1 MRKIHNSVSLVYYI
15 YNTIMCGVIGILN
28 QSEPVCPN
36 IIHGLNMLQHR
47 GSDSTGI
54 MTISNN
60 IFYSHKQLGKVNDV
74 YNPENTKYLQ
84 GNIGIGHVR
93 YCTMGQINTEQA
105 HPLYTNTPYG
115 IALVHNGNLTNTEE
129 LINIVEKDYR
139 HINSCSDSELLLNLF
154 AGLLPKKDAITN
166 EDIFDTIKQIMELC
180 KGSFS
185 VIIMM
190 NKVGLIAF
198 RDKNGIRPLCYSN
211 SNNNYIIA
219 SESSCIDALI
229 TNNTKIHDV
238 HPGECIIFRPEN
250 MEKQLVANNP
260 ILKPCIFEY
269 IYFARPDS
277 TINNILVYDS
287 RIKMGEAFANKIIS
301 QFPNIMNDIDVVMP
315 VPETSRIYAL
325 RIAQILNKPYFEGFI
340 KNHYISRT
348 FIMPNQEARVNN
360 IRIKLNTIKKEF
372 YGKNILIID
381 DSIVRGNTSLQLI
394 KMAKEAGVKKIYFG
408 SIAPPIIYPN
418 KYGID
423 IQKSEHLIAYNK
435 THEEISEALGIEQV
449 IYNELYDIIEACSQL
464 TEKKIEFETSCF
476 DGVYL

>member
-1 MRKIHNSVSLVYYI
+1 
-15 YNTIMCGVIGILN
+15 MCGVIGILN
-28 QSEPVCPN
+28 KSEPVCPN

-54 MTISNN
+54 MTINNN

-74 YNPENTKYLQ
+74 YTPENTKYLQ

-139 HINSCSDSELLLNLF
+139 HINSSSDSELLLNLF
-154 AGLLPKKDAITN
+154 AGLIPKKDDITN
-166 EDIFDTIKQIMELC
+166 EDIFDTITKIMELC

-198 RDKNGIRPLCYSN
+198 RDKNGIRPLCYCN
-211 SNNNYIIA
+211 TNNDSNNNYIVA
-219 SESSCIDALI
+219 SESSCIDALV
-229 TNNTKIHDV
+229 NNIKIHDV

-250 MEKQLVANNP
+250 MEKQIVATNP

-287 RIKMGEAFANKIIS
+287 RIKMGEAFANKIMN
-301 QFPNIMNDIDVVMP
+301 QFPNIIHDIDVVMP
-315 VPETSRIYAL
+315 VPETSRIYGL
-325 RIAQILNKPYFEGFI
+325 CISQILNKPYYEGFI

-348 FIMPNQEARVNN
+348 FIMPNQETRVNN
-360 IRIKLNTIKKEF
+360 IKMKLNTIKKEF

-394 KMAKEAGVKKIYFG
+394 KMAKDAGVKKIYFG
-408 SIAPPIIYPN
+408 SIAPPIRYPN
-418 KYGID
+418 VYGID
-423 IQKSEHLIAYNK
+423 IQKSEDLIAYNK
-435 THEEISEALGIEQV
+435 SEEEIASVLGIEQV
-449 IYNELYDIIEACSQL
+449 IYNDLDDIIKACSSLQDN
-464 TEKKIEFETSCF
+464 KIEFETCCF
-476 DGVYL
+476 DGIYL

>member
-1 MRKIHNSVSLVYYI
+1 
-15 YNTIMCGVIGILN
+15 MCGVIGILN
-28 QSEPVCPN
+28 QTEPVCPN

-54 MTISNN
+54 MTLHNN

-74 YNPENTKYLQ
+74 YTPENTKYLQ

-129 LINIVEKDYR
+129 LRNIVEKYYR
-139 HINSCSDSELLLNLF
+139 HINSSSDSELLLNLF
-154 AGLLPKKDAITN
+154 ASLLPKKDVITN
-166 EDIFDTIKQIMELC
+166 KDIFDVVKQIMELC

-190 NKVGLIAF
+190 NKIGLIAF
-198 RDKNGIRPLCYSN
+198 RDKNGIRPLCYCNSNSNSN

-229 TNNTKIHDV
+229 NNNAEIYDIQC
-238 HPGECIIFRPEN
+238 GECIIFRPEY
-250 MEKQLVANNP
+250 MEKQIIANNP

-269 IYFARPDS
+269 IYFARPDT
-277 TINNILVYDS
+277 TINNILVYDA
-287 RIKMGEAFANKIIS
+287 RIKMGETLANKIMN
-301 QFPNIMNDIDVVMP
+301 QFPNISNNIDVVMP
-315 VPETSRIYAL
+315 VPETSRIYGL
-325 RIAQILNKPYFEGFI
+325 CISQILNKPYYEGFI

-348 FIMPNQEARVNN
+348 FIMPNQETRVNN
-360 IRIKLNTIKKEF
+360 IKIKLNTIKKEF

-408 SIAPPIIYPN
+408 SIAPPIRYPN
-418 KYGID
+418 IYGID
-423 IQKSEHLIAYNK
+423 IQKSEDLIAYNK
-435 THEEISEALGIEQV
+435 TENEIAKLLGIEQV
-449 IYNELYDIIEACSQL
+449 IYNDLDDIIKACSSLQD
-464 TEKKIEFETSCF
+464 KHMDFETSCF
-476 DGVYL
+476 DGIYL